1 VTGLVTIARLGVVVG
16 PLLLWVALGQTTAAG
31 PGVGVTLGSIQINDL
46 LDRGAGYDL
55 PEVGVINTG
64 DAASDYEVVI
74 GYIDGRTEL
83 KPPDDWFSFH
93 PQRFQL
99 TPGQVQNVR
108 ISLDLPTRAE
118 PGDYFALI
126 EAHPIPEAEGVRIQ
140 AAAASTLTFTIEPS
154 SRLEALLRRINRYLD
169 DAQPWSIFVP
179 LAAIAGLGVYAGLR
193 SFRLS
198 IQRR

>member
-1 VTGLVTIARLGVVVG
+1 MLAAIAL
-16 PLLLWVALGQTTAAG
+16 LLLWLLLGQTTAAG
-31 PGVGVTLGSIQINDL
+31 PGVGVTLGSIQIDEL

-55 PEVGVINTG
+55 PEVGAINTG
-64 DAASDYEVVI
+64 DATSDYEVVI

-83 KPPDDWFSFH
+83 KPPDDWFSFQ

-108 ISLDLPTRAE
+108 ISLNLPAGAE

-126 EAHPIPEAEGVRIQ
+126 EAHPIAEAEGVRIQ

-169 DAQPWSIFVP
+169 DAQPWSFLLP
-179 LAAIAGLGVYAGLR
+179 LAAVAGLGIFAALR
-193 SFRLS
+193 SFRLT

>member
-1 VTGLVTIARLGVVVG
+1 VERLVRARLWVVVA
-16 PLLLWVALGQTTAAG
+16 LLLWLFSQTTAAG
-31 PGVGVTLGSIQINDL
+31 PGVGVTLGSIQIDDL

-55 PEVGVINTG
+55 PQVGVINTG
-64 DAASDYEVVI
+64 DTPSDYEVVI
-74 GYIDGRTEL
+74 GYVDGRAEL
-83 KPPDDWFSFH
+83 KPPDDWFSFQ

-108 ISLDLPTRAE
+108 ISLDLPTGAE

-154 SRLEALLRRINRYLD
+154 SGLEALLRRINRYLD
-169 DAQPWSIFVP
+169 DAQPWSVFVP
-179 LAAIAGLGVYAGLR
+179 LAAIAGLGVFTALR
-193 SFRLS
+193 SFRLT

>member
-1 VTGLVTIARLGVVVG
+1 VDRSVRGRLWVVIG
-16 PLLLWVALGQTTAAG
+16 LLLVWLILGQTTAAG
-31 PGVGVTLGSIQINDL
+31 PGVGVTLGSIRIDEL

-55 PEVGVINTG
+55 PQVGVINTG
-64 DAASDYEVVI
+64 DTPSDYEVVI
-74 GYIDGRTEL
+74 GYMDGRAEL
-83 KPPDDWFSFH
+83 KPPDDWFSFQ

-99 TPGQVQNVR
+99 APGQVQNVR
-108 ISLDLPTRAE
+108 ISLDLPARAE

-126 EAHPIPEAEGVRIQ
+126 EAHPIAQSEGVLIQ

-169 DAQPWSIFVP
+169 DAQPWSILLP
-179 LAAIAGLGVYAGLR
+179 LASLAGLGLYSGLR

>member
-1 VTGLVTIARLGVVVG
+1 LIKKPRLGAVIG
-16 PLLLWVALGQTTAAG
+16 LLLLWLILGQTTAAG
-31 PGVGVTLGSIQINDL
+31 PGVGVTLGSIQIDEL

-74 GYIDGRTEL
+74 GYMDGRTEL
-83 KPPDDWFSFH
+83 KPPDDWFSFQ

-99 TPGQVQNVR
+99 APGQVHNVR
-108 ISLDLPTRAE
+108 ISLNLPTGAE

-126 EAHPIPEAEGVRIQ
+126 EAHPIADVEGVRIQ

-193 SFRLS
+193 SFRFS

>member
-1 VTGLVTIARLGVVVG
+1 MKPVLGAALGLLFLRLV
-16 PLLLWVALGQTTAAG
+16 LGQTTAAG
-31 PGVGVTLGSIQINDL
+31 PGVGVTLGSIQIDDL

-74 GYIDGRTEL
+74 GYMEGRAEL
-83 KPPDDWFSFH
+83 KPPDDWFSFQ

-99 TPGQVQNVR
+99 APGQVQNVR
-108 ISLDLPTRAE
+108 ISLNLPVRAH

-154 SRLEALLRRINRYLD
+154 SWWEALLRRINRYLD
-169 DAQPWSIFVP
+169 EAQPWSLLLP
-179 LAAIAGLGVYAGLR
+179 LASLAGLGVYAGLR

>member
-1 VTGLVTIARLGVVVG
+1 MNWLVTNAGLGAAVG
-16 PLLLWVALGQTTAAG
+16 LLLWLMLGQTTAAG
-31 PGVGVTLGSIQINDL
+31 PGVGVTLGSIQIDEL

-64 DAASDYEVVI
+64 DAASEYEVVV
-74 GYIDGRTEL
+74 GHMDGRSEL
-83 KPPDDWFSFH
+83 QPPEGWFSFQ

-99 TPGQVQNVR
+99 APGQVQNVR
-108 ISLDLPTRAE
+108 ISLNLPTGAE

-126 EAHPIPEAEGVRIQ
+126 EAHPIAEAEGVRIQ

-169 DAQPWSIFVP
+169 DAQPWSLLLP
-179 LAAIAGLGVYAGLR
+179 LASLAGLGLYTGLR
-193 SFRLS
+193 SFRLT

>member
-1 VTGLVTIARLGVVVG
+1 MAKCIRTRLWVLLGLQLLW
-16 PLLLWVALGQTTAAG
+16 LLLSQTTAAG
-31 PGVGVTLGSIQINDL
+31 PGVGVTLGSIQIDEL

-64 DAASDYEVVI
+64 DAASDYEVVV
-74 GYIDGRTEL
+74 GYMDGRSEL
-83 KPPDDWFSFH
+83 KPPDDWFSFQ

-99 TPGQVQNVR
+99 TPGQVQNVE
-108 ISLDLPTRAE
+108 ITLNLPTGAE

-126 EAHPIPEAEGVRIQ
+126 EAHPIAETEGVRIQ

-169 DAQPWSIFVP
+169 DTQPWSIFVP
-179 LAAIAGLGVYAGLR
+179 MAAIAGLGVLTALR
-193 SFRLS
+193 SFRLT